1 MDKPLADFPENMTDN
16 GDRSPEGKLSDQH
29 LRLLPLSTLTFVLL
43 FSSGVTT
50 LLITFALAF
59 ALSLSL
65 TLALPGLLSLFLLLR
80 TLTLISFVC
89 HV

>member
-50 LLITFALAF
+50 LLITFALA
-59 ALSLSL
+59 LSLSL